1 MDFKL
6 SDDQN
11 AIKDVVDRIFA
22 DLCSDDRIK
31 GEYAAARPLHREL
44 WQQLAAAGVLGA
56 SLPEEVGGSG
66 LGFAE
71 SCLMLEAQ
79 GRSVAPVPLLETVV
93 ESALPLARHARS
105 DRVDTLLGEVC
116 RGEAVIAAVRPYR
129 GLQEKTPLLAT
140 SSGDDWTL
148 SGSSA
153 STPWA
158 PLATHFLISVRDAGG
173 RDLLLLT
180 PADQADV
187 QSVEQT
193 LIGGGC
199 AATLQFDNAT
209 LPSSALLASG
219 DAATALLEYRAQL
232 TLTGLAA
239 QQVGVL
245 EEGLKRTAAY
255 DNERR
260 QFGRPLSS
268 FQAVAHQAADAYMEI
283 EALRGVYW
291 RALDDIDAGRDAS
304 LSAHAAK
311 YWLCRAGHR
320 VAHTV
325 LHLHGGMGQDLEYP
339 IHRFFTWA
347 KRNER
352 YLGSATE
359 HSRAIG
365 SLIAGDD
372 SRALSL
378 VA

>member
-1 MDFKL
+1 MDFTL
-6 SDDQN
+6 TEDQN
-11 AIKDVVDRIFA
+11 AIKDVVDRIFG
-22 DLCSDDRIK
+22 DLCADDRIK
-31 GEYAAARPLHREL
+31 NEYSDPKPLHREL

-56 SLPEEVGGSG
+56 SLPEAVGGAG
-66 LGFAE
+66 LGFVE
-71 SCLMLEAQ
+71 TCLLLEAQ
-79 GRSVAPVPLLETVV
+79 GRSVAPIPLLETVV
-93 ESALPLARHARS
+93 ENALPLAGHARS
-105 DRVDTLLGEVC
+105 ERVDALLGDVC
-116 RGEAVIAAVRPYR
+116 RGEAIIAAVRPYR
-129 GLQEKTPLLAT
+129 GLQDKTPLGAK
-140 SSGDDWTL
+140 SSGDQWL
-148 SGSSA
+148 LNGSSA

-158 PLATHFLISVRDAGG
+158 PLATHFVISARDTSGK
-173 RDLLLLT
+173 DLLLLA
-180 PADQADV
+180 PADTAGVRRVD
-187 QSVEQT
+187 QT

-199 AATLQFDNAT
+199 AATLHFDNAA
-209 LPSSALLASG
+209 LPASAVLASG
-219 DAATALLEYRAQL
+219 DAATAFLATREQL
-232 TLTGLAA
+232 TMTGLAA

-255 DNERR
+255 DNERK

-325 LHLHGGMGQDLEYP
+325 MHLHGGMGQDLEYP

-347 KRNER
+347 KKNER
-352 YLGSATE
+352 YLGAATD

-365 SLIAGDD
+365 ELIASDGI
-372 SRALSL
+372 RALSL